1 MCYRE
6 GMKAAYQIWRDR
18 KGRLSP
24 LRIGVLAFL
33 ALPLGLAAFAAYPDG
48 LGARPLNDLIHRTG
62 YWALIFLLVSLA
74 VTPFRRIARFG
85 QAVDVRRMIGVGAF
99 CYAATHLA
107 LYIADQ
113 SFDLRK
119 VVSEIVLR
127 LYLTIGFIA
136 WLGLATLATT
146 STDAMVKRLGG
157 KRWKRLH
164 QASYVIALLALI
176 HYFQQTKADV
186 TVPTF
191 TAALFGWLMGYRF
204 ITWWWKQ
211 EGELSPLQLAGLTVT
226 IAALTFLAETFG
238 IALVFGAPPFAVL
251 STALDFDATI
261 RPGWLVLAAGAAVI
275 ALDLVRSWQR
285 KPAPKAVRV

>member
-1 MCYRE
+1 
-6 GMKAAYQIWRDR
+6 MKAPYQVWRDR

-24 LRIGVLAFL
+24 LRIGALAFL
-33 ALPLGLAAFAAYPDG
+33 FLPLGLAAYAFLSEG

-74 VTPFRRIARFG
+74 VTPFRRIGRFW
-85 QAVDVRRMIGVGAF
+85 QVADVRRMIGVGAF
-99 CYAATHLA
+99 CYAAMHLA

-113 SFDLRK
+113 SFDLWK
-119 VVSEIVLR
+119 VAREIVLR
-127 LYLTIGFIA
+127 LYLTIGFVA
-136 WLGLATLATT
+136 WPGFATLAAT

-157 KRWKRLH
+157 RTWKRVH
-164 QASYVIALLALI
+164 QASYVIALFALI

-186 TVPTF
+186 SVPTF

-204 ITWWWKQ
+204 ITWWWKT
-211 EGELSPLQLAGLTVT
+211 EGELAPLQLAGLTLAV
-226 IAALTFLAETFG
+226 AALTFLAETLG

-251 STALDFDATI
+251 STALDFSADI
-261 RPGWLVLAAGAAVI
+261 RPGWLVLAAGAAVV

-285 KPAPKAVRV
+285 KPARKAVRA